1 MKFSNSFPVSLSP
14 AQAWPVLLDVQ
25 AVTPCMPGAQVTEVV
40 DEKTFKG
47 TIAVKLGPVA
57 LLMNCVAEFE
67 QVDPAQFAARIN
79 AQGVDAKGR
88 GSSKSKIDFRLVAEG
103 DGSRVMVDTELQMS
117 GALAQYGRAAGIVQS
132 VASQLV
138 LQFAKNLEALIDE
151 RGRTGVASEPAAAAT
166 ESEAPVGADV
176 AAAPP
181 AASTP
186 RPAAPAAPAQAISG
200 FAVLFAA
207 LRAFIRGLFV
217 RGK

>member
-1 MKFSNSFPVSLSP
+1 
-14 AQAWPVLLDVQ
+14 
-25 AVTPCMPGAQVTEVV
+25 MPGAQVTEVV

-67 QVDPAQFAARIN
+67 QVAPEQFAARIN

-88 GSSKSKIDFRLVAEG
+88 GSSKSKIDFRLVPEG
-103 DGSRVMVDTELQMS
+103 EGSRVMVDTDLQMS

-138 LQFAKNLEALIDE
+138 LQFSKNLEALIAE
-151 RGRTGVASEPAAAAT
+151 RGQIQAASEPA
-166 ESEAPVGADV
+166 VGDSVGPANPDV
-176 AAAPP
+176 AEAPP
-181 AASTP
+181 AASTA
-186 RPAAPAAPAQAISG
+186 RPAAPPAPAKPISG
-200 FAVLFAA
+200 FAVIFAA
-207 LRAFIRGLFV
+207 LRAFVRGLFP